1 MTFTVVNRVPQHYVQ
16 FLNTLTQNVAP
27 YQLNNGY
34 TFDEIQSVIDF
45 SCVPADTARNTLD
58 GMKQT
63 LIFLSAESE
72 LNEQLEHFTS
82 FVCKYVYELYDQTQ
96 QLSQDISFD
105 MWISGLF
112 YDYTAEYD
120 LFEVRVPPSSKM
132 DPLQIKV
139 DYEQLLS
146 RLQAVKILNKQH
158 TGQYQ
163 LRLFF
168 QIGSFRFKIDFYLLL
183 VPINL
188 ETQTQLNFIFL
199 KQLIEQKTVSTAQNF
214 YLQLKSSLQ
223 NHSSFIYNLISKQNC
238 LENVSK
244 LNGKRNEI
252 STVFNQDRFVFELQN
267 DIYSKQ
273 YKEERIQYEQEFDK
287 KITLLR
293 KMQIDQIE
301 QKYAEWKQ
309 NVKDEEKLM
318 KTQLTE
324 SKNKIEQKTVNDAVK
339 DGREQT
345 LDEILKQDNVR
356 KVYIQQIEGQTFTQN
371 DLDEINNERIQTSVK
386 KLNFK
391 CSNINNYQ
399 PEEKLNLV
407 KEQQQLQQKL
417 AYKLDK
423 VKHMEKGQLD
433 KTMQPKTQKIA
444 ETAQKPVQNEELTIY
459 ENKNGIKMLIETNN
473 IRDFRHVQCKSL
485 FEIDNYSQ
493 DVRGLQ
499 NRLKMLHLY
508 IAQDNDWTGILRN
521 ETIFIIKSETLSKW
535 ISKIEEE
542 YISR

>member
-16 FLNTLTQNVAP
+16 FLNTLTENVAP
-27 YQLNNGY
+27 YQLNKGY

-58 GMKQT
+58 SMKQT

-72 LNEQLEHFTS
+72 LNEQLELFTS

-96 QLSQDISFD
+96 QLSKDISFD

-120 LFEVRVPPSSKM
+120 LFEVRVPPSNKM

-223 NHSSFIYNLISKQNC
+223 NHSSFIYNLISKSNC

-273 YKEERIQYEQEFDK
+273 YKEERIHYEQEFDK

-324 SKNKIEQKTVNDAVK
+324 SKNKIEQKTINAN

-433 KTMQPKTQKIA
+433 KTMQPKTQKIVENA
-444 ETAQKPVQNEELTIY
+444 LKPVQNEELTIY

-521 ETIFIIKSETLSKW
+521 ETIFIVKSETLGKW